1 MSAPPLPVLTVAGE
15 AGGAERNRMIRRSL
29 VLVLPLVAFACSRSK
44 DPVPAAPPKVV
55 VAAAIQRDEPIVRE
69 WIGTTEGDVNADIRP
84 HVEGYLL
91 RRVYKEG
98 STVAQGELL
107 FEIDPRQFEAQLQQ
121 AQANLEQGKAAL
133 AKADL
138 DVARAEPLAIERAVS
153 QQELDNARA
162 ARSGARATVGAL
174 EAAVA
179 QARLNLSWTKVTSP
193 IPGIAGIAQQQVGDL
208 VNGQT
213 VLTTVSKVDPLR
225 VLYQLGEQ
233 EYLELE
239 HDPAMKNAELRLV
252 LSDGTVFPEKG
263 HVLLTGRN
271 VDVRTGTITTIGIFP
286 NPGSVLRP
294 GQYAKVRAVVKV
306 RKGAILVPQR
316 AVNEMQ
322 GAFQVAVV
330 GADDKA
336 QVRTVKAAERVGSL
350 WIIESGLSPGE
361 RVVVEGFSRVKTGTT
376 VAPVDAAAAAGPP
389 PSALPLTATAGK

>member
-1 MSAPPLPVLTVAGE
+1 V
-15 AGGAERNRMIRRSL
+15 
-29 VLVLPLVAFACSRSK
+29 
-44 DPVPAAPPKVV
+44 
-55 VAAAIQRDEPIVRE
+55 IQRDEPIVRE

-91 RRVYKEG
+91 QRVYKEG

-121 AQANLEQGKAAL
+121 AEANLEQAKAAL

-138 DVARAEPLAIERAVS
+138 DVARAEPLATEHAVS
-153 QQELDNARA
+153 QQELDNARS
-162 ARSGARATVGAL
+162 ARRGARATVGAL

-239 HDPAMKNAELRLV
+239 RDPAMRNAELQLV
-252 LSDGTVFPEKG
+252 LSDGSIFPHKG

-271 VDVRTGTITTIGIFP
+271 VDVRTGTITTIGLFP
-286 NPGSVLRP
+286 NPGNVLRP
-294 GQYAKVRAVVKV
+294 GQYAKIRAVVKV

-322 GAFQVAVV
+322 GAYQVAVV

-336 QVRTVKAAERVGSL
+336 QIRTVKAAERVGRM

-376 VAPVDAAAAAGPP
+376 VAPVDAAAASGPA
-389 PSALPLTATAGK
+389 PSAPPPLTASAGK